1 VILRCPCPAANVT
14 LSFTYPIQLNRLATA
29 LRLEPASGQT
39 LTVLPCQPPLAIL
52 PLAGA
57 AAAEAVR
64 KVPLNCALVQIR
76 PGLAPGAKAKLVLPK
91 GSVYNEVAGPSGSAQ
106 EVQVRGCC

>member
-1 VILRCPCPAANVT
+1 
-14 LSFTYPIQLNRLATA
+14 
-29 LRLEPASGQT
+29 
-39 LTVLPCQPPLAIL
+39 VLPCEPPLAIL

-91 GSVYNEVAGPSGSAQ
+91 GSVYNEVAGPTGSTQ
-106 EVQVRGCC
+106 EVQVRGCCSPVGGVLELSELLAQQWGNRAAQHACQLAVFMGSKDSLFP